1 MIAYFDTSGV
11 IPLLVA
17 EPGSVPAERVWEEAE
32 HVVSVRLV
40 YAEARAALAQAARA
54 GRLDA
59 DDHVV
64 AAAELDALYRQ
75 LDLIEIDD
83 RLVRRAGAL
92 AEQHALRGYDAVHL
106 AGVERLI
113 DEDLVLVAG
122 DQALC
127 DAGRS
132 LGLAIT
138 DTSPR
143 RS

>member
-1 MIAYFDTSGV
+1 VIAYFDTSGV

-17 EPGSVPAERVWEEAE
+17 EPGSTPAERVWAEAE

-59 DDHVV
+59 DDHIV
-64 AAAELDALYRQ
+64 AVAELDALYRQ

-83 RLVRRAGAL
+83 RLARRAGAL
-92 AEQHALRGYDAVHL
+92 AEQYALRGYDAVHL

-113 DEDLVLVAG
+113 DADLVLVAG

-127 DAGRS
+127 DAGRA

-138 DTSPR
+138 DTSPH